1 MKKYVLPVLIV
12 LSILVSV
19 FGITLARAAIN
30 FNDPGFANTWNRVD
44 KPVEELPGL
53 GRGQTWGPI
62 IQGSEGIKTE
72 PYNGTTRTV
81 QYFDKARME
90 VNNPS
95 GDPTNRYY
103 VTTGLL
109 VKELVTGLR
118 QDGDNT
124 FTSLPPS
131 LTQIAGDP
139 NDYGYVNR
147 VAPTYASFKAVA
159 TSVGNENGFDPLIG
173 RVVGSYTSLENY
185 SVLPVQTRLNADWDP
200 VTRHNVPDVFIDY
213 GKQTGLI
220 WDGSQYVLGPVFY
233 DDNSLYVRG
242 RPITEAYWIKAVVGG
257 TEKPV
262 MVQLFERRVLTY
274 TPSNPEGFKV
284 EMGNVGQHYYK
295 WRYGSPTSL
304 PKLTPTW
311 TIGGDPNSLNRS
323 DVMALDSQ
331 KNVYILG
338 SNESGFAVNRYD
350 QQGHFNNKYQVDNCS
365 PVEPNAMVFAPQ
377 DRFIYILQSKIN
389 GLGGCVKK
397 YDPQFNLLTSWGSA
411 GNGNGQF
418 SGPVDLA
425 VDDSGNVY
433 VADNGNNRIQ
443 KFDSQGQFLFS
454 FGTKGDQDGQ
464 FRSLQSV
471 VVDHAG
477 NIFTLDHTLYAYPTL
492 TNIPVKVRL
501 QKFNSQ
507 GQYLQQ
513 WSATGQNPQGPYI
526 YTYPRGLKVDK
537 QNTIFILDSYSGRYG
552 KSLTVVQ
559 FDNNCQYL
567 GKQDYKNVTYSM
579 ALDAQNNL
587 YYLDDYEKYIYNYSP
602 QGILVNKW
610 LYNNHGNSQFST
622 PKAITTGPGNYIYVA
637 DTGNYRVQK
646 IDSSG
651 GFVLSWGSYGGGPG
665 QFGELIGIAVDQQG
679 NVYTS
684 EKILNNDGE
693 AISQRIQKF
702 SNQGQYLLEWT
713 GSVAGLSTS
722 YLPSGLTVDRQGY
735 VYLVDNLD
743 GIQKFDNQG
752 HLVLRWEPRPPKG
765 VHSAS
770 ARRIVA
776 DSQNN
781 LYVFE
786 SESNQIYKYNSN
798 GEFLTSWHRGGIL
811 PESKDGEFQQWPTLA
826 VDSQDNLFALD
837 SNMSGSHIIRYNQ
850 AGQWRGVWDINNF
863 GLQTIG
869 ADSQGNLYFTDEF
882 HLYKLR
888 FV

>member
-109 VKELVTGLR
+109 VKELVTGQR

-147 VAPTYASFKAVA
+147 VAPTYASFNTQVQDK
-159 TSVGNENGFDPLIG
+159 NGFDPLIG
-173 RVVGSYTSLENY
+173 RAVGSYTNLGDYPDLGTER
-185 SVLPVQTRLNADWDP
+185 RLNADWDP

-220 WDGSQYVLGPVFY
+220 WNGSQYVPGPVFY

-311 TIGGDPNSLNRS
+311 KIGGDPKALNDVSLI
-323 DVMALDSQ
+323 ALDSQ

-338 SNESGFAVNRYD
+338 SAESSLKVYRYN
-350 QQGHFNNKYQVDNCS
+350 QQGHFNNSYSIENCGSVQV
-365 PVEPNAMVFAPQ
+365 VAMVFDPQ
-377 DRFIYILQSKIN
+377 DRFIYILQSGIN
-389 GLGGCVKK
+389 GSGNCVQK
-397 YDPQFNLLTSWGSA
+397 YDSQFKLLSSWGVS
-411 GNGNGQF
+411 GSGNGQL
-418 SGPVDLA
+418 STPMDLA
-425 VDDSGNVY
+425 LDDNGNVY
-433 VADNGNNRIQ
+433 VADAGNNRIQ
-443 KFDSQGQFLFS
+443 KFDSQGQFLLS

-471 VVDHAG
+471 VVDHTG
-477 NIFTLDHTLYAYPTL
+477 NIFTIDLTPYASPSL
-492 TNIPVKVRL
+492 SAVPMKVRF

-507 GQYLQQ
+507 GQYLQN
-513 WSATGQNPQGPYI
+513 WSATERDPQGPYN
-526 YTYPRGLKVDK
+526 YQYPRRLKVDK
-537 QNTIFILDSYSGRYG
+537 QNTIFMLDSYFGRY
-552 KSLTVVQ
+552 SLFLAVVR

-567 GKQDYKNVTYSM
+567 GKQDYQAPASSM
-579 ALDAQNNL
+579 ALDAQNNVYFL
-587 YYLDDYEKYIYNYSP
+587 NYLDSYVYYYNS
-602 QGILVNKW
+602 QGVLVNKW
-610 LYNNHGNSQFST
+610 LYNNQGNSQFAK
-622 PKAITTGPGNYIYVA
+622 PKAIATGPGNYIYIV

-646 IDSSG
+646 IDSGS
-651 GFVLSWGSYGGGPG
+651 GFVLSWGSYGSGPG
-665 QFGELIGIAVDQQG
+665 QFGELNAIAVDQQG

-684 EKILNNDGE
+684 EKVLNSAGIEVN
-693 AISQRIQKF
+693 QRIQKF
-702 SNQGQYLLEWT
+702 SDQGQFLFQWT
-713 GSVAGLSTS
+713 GLGVGAGSS
-722 YLPSGLTVDRQGY
+722 YYSYGFTVDRQGY
-735 VYLVDNLD
+735 VYLVDYLN

-752 HLVLRWEPRPPKG
+752 HLVLRWEPQPTKG
-765 VHSAS
+765 MDSAI
-770 ARRIVA
+770 ARSIVA

-798 GEFLTSWHRGGIL
+798 GEFLASWHRGGTL
-811 PESKDGEFQQWPTLA
+811 QESKDGEFQQWPTLA

-837 SNMSGSHIIRYNQ
+837 LYTSGTRIIRYNQ

-869 ADSQGNLYFTDEF
+869 ADSQDNLYFTDEF

-888 FV
+888 FVS